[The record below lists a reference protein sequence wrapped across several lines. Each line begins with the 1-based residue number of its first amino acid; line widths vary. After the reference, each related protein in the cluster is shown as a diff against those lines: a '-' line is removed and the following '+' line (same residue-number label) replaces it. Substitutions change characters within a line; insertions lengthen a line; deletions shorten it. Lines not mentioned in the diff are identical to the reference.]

1 MMNGFGFVKRA
12 ITWPRDNTVPT
23 SSIFTKVEESPM
35 GIPFGLRSRMSF
47 IEFHPS
53 AVLFRWPDR
62 NADAYLTKAKAMLE
76 AAVAQDRVHQHA
88 SEGAAK
94 RLAVVQAPSQII
106 CQLYESKI
114 IAVAAISL
122 DVGSLEH
129 ATGLPERS
137 RLGDTTLPASQRE

>member
-35 GIPFGLRSRMSF
+35 GIPFGLRSR
-47 IEFHPS
+47 
-53 AVLFRWPDR
+53 LFRWPDR